1 MCWPPPIAATVMA
14 LWVDVGDD
22 VGWTQASVSSTAD
35 RSADAMTAGPE
46 LRGQRVVLRLVIA
59 EHVPD
64 LRRIL
69 GTPEVRCAG
78 VMRPR
83 PRSGPLTTCPPPG
96 SPSCSTDRS
105 AEWCSTARRRSRR
118 TGTRRSTS
126 FSIRLSTG
134 RVSAATP
141 FSPWSATSCASLT
154 DPRDDRYRGDA
165 PTLASWGS
173 AGPRCGTSALHLAVW
188 E

>member
-1 MCWPPPIAATVMA
+1 MYWPPPIAATVMA
-14 LWVDVGDD
+14 LWVDAGDD

-46 LRGQRVVLRLVIA
+46 LRGQRVVLWLVIA

-83 PRSGPLTTCPPPG
+83 PR
-96 SPSCSTDRS
+96 R
-105 AEWCSTARRRSRR
+105 
-118 TGTRRSTS
+118 
-126 FSIRLSTG
+126 
-134 RVSAATP
+134 
-141 FSPWSATSCASLT
+141 
-154 DPRDDRYRGDA
+154 
-165 PTLASWGS
+165 
-173 AGPRCGTSALHLAVW
+173 AL
-188 E
+188 